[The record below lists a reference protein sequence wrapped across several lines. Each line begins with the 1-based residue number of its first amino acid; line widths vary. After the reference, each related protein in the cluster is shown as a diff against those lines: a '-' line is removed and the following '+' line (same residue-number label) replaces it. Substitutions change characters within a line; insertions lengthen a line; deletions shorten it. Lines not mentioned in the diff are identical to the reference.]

1 MPVEIGGKRFY
12 RTSEI
17 CSKACIS
24 RATLF
29 RWIKTG
35 IVKNRLRDRR
45 GWRLFTEEDVQKL
58 QAEVGKIEAE
68 ETSMAQEVKIL
79 KIAGETRQ

>member
-1 MPVEIGGKRFY
+1 MPVEISGQRYY

-17 CSKACIS
+17 CLKASIS

-29 RWIKTG
+29 RWIKSG
-35 IVKNRLRDRR
+35 IVKNQLRDRR

-58 QAEVGKIEAE
+58 QAEVGKIESE
-68 ETSMAQEVKIL
+68 DDELRNWK
-79 KIAGETRQ
+79 

>member
-17 CSKACIS
+17 CSKTRIS

-45 GWRLFTEEDVQKL
+45 GWRLFTEEDVRKL
-58 QAEVGKIEAE
+58 QAEVGKIEEE
-68 ETSMAQEVKIL
+68 ETSLA
-79 KIAGETRQ
+79 